1 MFGLTPADL
10 LGLSVFAALV
20 AAVGNLLALVLREFF
35 LVRSYDRWKER
46 QSLRAVYQRY
56 RDPITLSGLE
66 LLSRT
71 QEIARTYP
79 PSFLRSDV
87 LDRHPSGLTTITTD
101 DPYFRR
107 YKLVSSVYRLCAFLG
122 WLELYRQD
130 VTFLDTGRRRGTAD
144 LDAFLKNLRGD
155 LADGHL
161 NKAPDWHEWSDRLI
175 FREEQRAI
183 GAAMI
188 RDVGTRR
195 MVMGYEEFLLYF
207 DDLDESPWWLRTAAN
222 FLLDLEQTR
231 DFRRERLRLL
241 EQHLGG
247 LIGVLNPSAR
257 QR

>member
-1 MFGLTPADL
+1 MFGLTPGEL
-10 LGLSVFAALV
+10 IGLSVIAALI
-20 AAVGNLLALVLREFF
+20 ATIGNLLALVLREFF

-46 QSLRAVYQRY
+46 RSLRAVYQRY
-56 RDPITLSGLE
+56 RDPITLSGME

-71 QEIARTYP
+71 HEIARTYP
-79 PSFLRSDV
+79 PRFLCSDV
-87 LDRHPSGLTTITTD
+87 LDRHPSSLTTITTD

-122 WLELYRQD
+122 WLELYRQE
-130 VTFLDTGRRRGTAD
+130 VTFLDTGRRRGNAK
-144 LDAFLKNLRGD
+144 LDAFLSNLRGA

-161 NKAPDWHEWSDRLI
+161 NKAPDWREWSDRLI

-188 RDVGTRR
+188 RDVGSQR
-195 MVMGYEEFLLYF
+195 MVMGYEEFLLLF
-207 DDLDESPWWLRTAAN
+207 DDPDDSPWWLRTATN
-222 FLLDLEQTR
+222 FLLDLEQTK

-247 LIGVLNPSAR
+247 LIGILNPSAR